1 MKRAFVGICA
11 ALLLGFGIVFP
22 SSVSALTETEVA
34 EGLLCYACPGEPL
47 NVDRCGGGDQMR
59 AAIKRLISEG
69 KPKEE
74 ILQYFAAQY
83 GEGILTAPPKR
94 GFNLVAYL
102 GPFVGLLVGALVATL
117 VVRRWSTAGR
127 RGATAGQE
135 APASQAP
142 LDEAT
147 RRRIEEELSNLDK
160 EG

>member
-1 MKRAFVGICA
+1 MKRAHFLVSAVMLLGVVFAIPRAAA
-11 ALLLGFGIVFP
+11 AL
-22 SSVSALTETEVA
+22 TDTEVA

-59 AAIKRLISEG
+59 AAIKQMISEG
-69 KPKEE
+69 KSKGE
-74 ILQYFAAQY
+74 ILQYFADKY

-102 GPFVGLLVGALVATL
+102 GPFLGLLVGALVATL
-117 VVRRWSTAGR
+117 VVRRWSLTGR
-127 RGATAGQE
+127 RSAIPDQE
-135 APASQAP
+135 AVASQAP

-147 RRRIEEELSNLDK
+147 KKRIEEELSQLDK